1 MEAIIGSKSRVKLM
15 TLFLLN
21 PEKRFYLREIARK
34 TEENVNSVR
43 RELKNLEGTGL
54 LRSERVG
61 NLKYYS
67 VNTTMPIYAELRDMF
82 LKTEGIAGVLRE
94 KLNELGKIE
103 SAFIY
108 GSFAKREGAEGSDID
123 LFMIGRVDE
132 ERLILLLRE
141 LEKRLTREINY
152 VLFTPEE
159 FRERIEKKDP
169 FVGNVMAEE
178 KIEIIGDASGL

>member
-43 RELKNLEGTGL
+43 RELKNLEETGL
-54 LRSERVG
+54 LKSERAG

-67 VNTTMPIYAELRDMF
+67 VNTEMPIYPELRDMF
-82 LKTEGIAGVLRE
+82 LKTEGVAGILRE
-94 KLNELGKIE
+94 NLQKLGEIE
-103 SAFIY
+103 AAFIY
-108 GSFAKREGAEGSDID
+108 GSFARGEGREGSDVD
-123 LFMIGRVDE
+123 LLIVGRVNE
-132 ERLILLLRE
+132 EKLIPLLSEQEGRLG
-141 LEKRLTREINY
+141 REINY

-159 FRERIEKKDP
+159 LRERIKKKDP
-169 FVGNVMAEE
+169 FVSNVMAEE
-178 KIEIIGDASGL
+178 KIGIVGDVSGL